1 MSSILKYRWFFL
13 SIAVAAFIIMLSSI
27 SYQVSDNDSLD
38 FSIKSISALLADP
51 DFLIYLTVGFI
62 AQMIDGSLGM
72 AYGVSSTSFLMSAGV
87 SPAIA
92 SSSVHVAEVFTTAVS
107 GISHWKFGNV
117 DKTLFKK
124 LAIPGAL
131 GAALGAY
138 FLSSFDGNVIKPYIA
153 LYLLIMGIIII
164 RKAFKK
170 VILFKEN
177 KRLGALAL
185 FGGFVDATGGGGW
198 GPVVTSTLMGS
209 GNNPKLTIGTVNAVE
224 FFVALAASGI
234 FTIFVGINSWPVIIG
249 LIIGGII
256 AAPIGAYITHKINPK
271 IAMVIVG
278 VVIILLSFRTILK
291 ALILT

>member
-1 MSSILKYRWFFL
+1 
-13 SIAVAAFIIMLSSI
+13 
-27 SYQVSDNDSLD
+27 
-38 FSIKSISALLADP
+38 
-51 DFLIYLTVGFI
+51 
-62 AQMIDGSLGM
+62 
-72 AYGVSSTSFLMSAGV
+72 
-87 SPAIA
+87 
-92 SSSVHVAEVFTTAVS
+92 
-107 GISHWKFGNV
+107 
-117 DKTLFKK
+117 
-124 LAIPGAL
+124 
-131 GAALGAY
+131 
-138 FLSSFDGNVIKPYIA
+138 
-153 LYLLIMGIIII
+153 MGIIII

-291 ALILT
+291 ALMLT